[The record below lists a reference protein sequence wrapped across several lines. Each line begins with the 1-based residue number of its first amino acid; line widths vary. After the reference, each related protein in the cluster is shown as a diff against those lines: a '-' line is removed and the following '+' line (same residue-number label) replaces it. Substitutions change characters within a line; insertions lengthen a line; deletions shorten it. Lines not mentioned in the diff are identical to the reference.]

1 MSLENSAR
9 NRPSG
14 ICSPLYETDCEENAR
29 RLPLYV
35 VAGFL
40 GVGKTTLLNHLLAP
54 RLKRGRFI
62 LCIQFESG
70 SAKPTCPAGVKGK
83 LRVLT
88 IPPRALETHRRKTEQ
103 LLYHAISDGLYDE
116 VWVEWNGLQPL
127 STLLSFFPKTMLRDT
142 GTPGDLCVLR
152 RILFVAQGAGLAELL
167 AQTGG
172 LLTEQLLNADVVV
185 LRGVQNRAALS
196 GLRAAIHSA
205 NPGAQVV
212 RNRRSEIVRALE
224 KPQLPPLLLLALA
237 CGAALCLRQLLG
249 AELNTT
255 ITVFLGIMLQAVP
268 FLLIGVLLS
277 SAIQLFLSQQF
288 IERFFPKNRISGTL
302 FAILAGAALPVCDCA
317 SIPIFRSL
325 LRKGIP
331 VSTAVTFMLVT
342 PVIQPGSAVQHLCGL
357 CRKLA
362 RCCLPRRAGHR
373 LRGACRAD
381 LLPHAGFCGGFGA
394 CFKRGAVYMRQR
406 RSGGRGLAR
415 GAAWLPAPHANGV
428 FYRGKIP
435 YGGGVCLRH
444 HAKPDKETTAHKQQR
459 SFAAAAL
466 DDGACIFAVAVFLQ
480 RCRGGAQ
487 FFGTAADGRG
497 HGVSRVRADD
507 GY

>member
-14 ICSPLYETDCEENAR
+14 ICSLLYETDCEENAR

-40 GVGKTTLLNHLLAP
+40 GAGKTTLLNHLLAP

-103 LLYHAISDGLYDE
+103 LLYHTISDGLYDE

-288 IERFFPKNRISGTL
+288 IERFFPENRISGTL

-317 SIPIFRSL
+317 SIPIFRQSAAQ
-325 LRKGIP
+325 GHP
-331 VSTAVTFMLVT
+331 GQHSGHFYACHAGH
-342 PVIQPGSAVQHLCGL
+342 QPGSAVQHLCGL
-357 CRKLA
+357 YRKLA

-381 LLPHAGFCGGFGA
+381 LLPHAGFC
-394 CFKRGAVYMRQR
+394 RQV
-406 RSGGRGLAR
+406 RGL
-415 GAAWLPAPHANGV
+415 L
-428 FYRGKIP
+428 
-435 YGGGVCLRH
+435 
-444 HAKPDKETTAHKQQR
+444 
-459 SFAAAAL
+459 
-466 DDGACIFAVAVFLQ
+466 
-480 RCRGGAQ
+480 
-487 FFGTAADGRG
+487 
-497 HGVSRVRADD
+497 
-507 GY
+507 

>member
-1 MSLENSAR
+1 MNFVSLENSAR

-14 ICSPLYETDCEENAR
+14 ICSPLYEADCEENAR

-40 GVGKTTLLNHLLAP
+40 SAGKTTLLNHLLAS

-70 SAKPTCPAGVKGK
+70 NAKPTCPAGVKGK

-103 LLYHAISDGLYDE
+103 LLYHTISDGLYDE

-224 KPQLPPLLLLALA
+224 KPQLPPLLLLALV

-288 IERFFPKNRISGTL
+288 IERFFPEKIASAARCL
-302 FAILAGAALPVCDCA
+302 QFWPGAALPGMRLCIHPDFPQSAAQGHPGQHSGHFYACHA
-317 SIPIFRSL
+317 
-325 LRKGIP
+325 GH
-331 VSTAVTFMLVT
+331 
-342 PVIQPGSAVQHLCGL
+342 QPGSAVQHLCGL

-406 RSGGRGLAR
+406 RSGGRRAGAGRCLATCATR
-415 GAAWLPAPHANGV
+415 
-428 FYRGKIP
+428 K
-435 YGGGVCLRH
+435 
-444 HAKPDKETTAHKQQR
+444 R
-459 SFAAAAL
+459 SFL
-466 DDGACIFAVAVFLQ
+466 PWENTL
-480 RCRGGAQ
+480 RRGRLSPPSCKA
-487 FFGTAADGRG
+487 
-497 HGVSRVRADD
+497 
-507 GY
+507 